1 MRKELLNISR
11 KAMEDYDERFRNIYQ
26 IPQISKGG
34 VERMVQAGV
43 DPKAAIGN
51 AVRDIVGERV
61 DDPIHGQ
68 GKT

>member
-34 VERMVQAGV
+34 VRGWCR
-43 DPKAAIGN
+43 PGL
-51 AVRDIVGERV
+51 
-61 DDPIHGQ
+61 
-68 GKT
+68 T